1 MGSLLTKAGFGA
13 AFALLLGVGIAAVIQ
28 TYAWET
34 SVAWVTHTYEL
45 MGRLEDL
52 SRDSRELESAA
63 RLVSVEFTAQ
73 GAEQIR
79 EHLNRTIAGAS
90 EIHRLT
96 TDNPQ
101 EEKQSLILRELTMSR
116 EEAML
121 SGMATGSGQGFA
133 NVLAA
138 RGAVA
143 KGAQV
148 AQILSDMHA
157 EEKRLFDI
165 RMWRQREIAG
175 LTRRL
180 FEVAS
185 ILSFLMT
192 LFAALRAVSDGKKRT
207 AAEKALAAR
216 EEQYRQVVEMA
227 GDMIFRVD
235 CEGRFTFWNE
245 SFLSMLHFTER
256 EVIARSYLKLIRQDK
271 RKDVERFYLRQFARR
286 RQTSYLELPAIDGHG
301 RERWVGQNVQLLER
315 DGKVTGFQG
324 IARDITEQKRAEF
337 ELQKSRGFVERI
349 AAATPGILYVFDL
362 EERRTIYCN
371 RELTAVLGY
380 QPEEMD
386 RYLSEGARHFHPDD
400 VRFIR
405 KHRESLRS
413 AMDGE
418 VRRIEYRA
426 MHADGQWVWLAS
438 RDTPFERNAQGRV
451 TRIVGIAQDVTA
463 RKATQEKLAYQ
474 ANYDALTGLANRH
487 HFAVRLNG
495 VLRRAAMEH
504 VPATLCML
512 DVDRFREVNE
522 RYGRAAGD
530 EVLEAIGSIMRS
542 ELRSRDLAG
551 RLDGDQFLFVLPE
564 TERDEAVRVVERI
577 RGRLAELTFG
587 VNPPNRPFSVTTA
600 FGVAEWT
607 PGTDAA
613 QMVEAADRALYRARS
628 GGRDH
633 LAVAI

>member
-1 MGSLLTKAGFGA
+1 MGSVLTKAGFGA
-13 AFALLLGVGIAAVIQ
+13 AFALLLGVGIAAVIH

-34 SVAWVTHTYEL
+34 SVAWVTHTYDL

-52 SRDSRELESAA
+52 ARDSRELDSAA
-63 RLVSVEFTAQ
+63 RLLSVNFTSQ
-73 GAEQIR
+73 GTEQLR
-79 EHLNRTIAGAS
+79 EHLSRIVAETS

-96 TDNPQ
+96 TDNPR
-101 EEKQSLILRELTMSR
+101 EEKQSLRLQELARVRED
-116 EEAML
+116 AMAAA
-121 SGMATGSGQGFA
+121 MATGNGQGFA
-133 NVLAA
+133 AVLAE
-138 RGAVA
+138 RGALT
-143 KGAQV
+143 KGARV
-148 AQILSDMHA
+148 TEILSAMHA

-175 LTRRL
+175 LARRL

-256 EVIARSYLKLIRQDK
+256 EVIARSYLKLVRHDK
-271 RKDVERFYLRQFARR
+271 RREVQRFYLRQFARH
-286 RQTSYLELPAIDGHG
+286 RQTTYLEFPAIDGHG

-315 DGKVTGFQG
+315 DGKVIGFQG
-324 IARDITEQKRAEF
+324 IARDITERKRAEF

-349 AAATPGILYVFDL
+349 AATTPGILYVFDL

-380 QPEEMD
+380 QTEEMD
-386 RYLSEGARHFHPDD
+386 RYLNEGAKHFHPDD
-400 VRFIR
+400 APLIR
-405 KHRESLRS
+405 KHRDCLRN
-413 AMDGE
+413 ALDGE

-426 MHADGQWVWLAS
+426 MHADGQWVWLAT
-438 RDTPFERNAQGRV
+438 RDTPFERNAQGMV

-474 ANYDALTGLANRH
+474 ANYDALTGLANRR
-487 HFAVRLNG
+487 HFTLKLNG

-504 VPATLCML
+504 VPAALCML

-530 EVLEAIGSIMRS
+530 EVLEAIGHIMRG

-551 RLDGDQFLFVLPE
+551 RIDGDQFVFVLPE
-564 TERDEAVRVVERI
+564 TEREEAVRVAERI
-577 RGRLAELTFG
+577 RGRLAERTFG
-587 VNPPNRPFSVTTA
+587 TTTPFKVTAA
-600 FGVAEWT
+600 FGVVEWT
-607 PGTDAA
+607 PGSDAA
-613 QMVEAADRALYRARS
+613 QMVEAVDRALYRARS
-628 GGRDH
+628 EGRN